1 MNNTDAIEQAY
12 RNGYEDGKRDAV
24 RHGHW
29 IDQKEAKEAERYD
42 MAYCCSVCGRCDWDC
57 TESES
62 FNFCPACGAKMDG
75 EIHDKISQDE

>member
-24 RHGHW
+24 KHGTW
-29 IDQKEAKEAERYD
+29 R
-42 MAYCCSVCGRCDWDC
+42 
-57 TESES
+57 ES
-62 FNFCPACGAKMDG
+62 FSYGRWHYECPFCDNGYATKEKDETPPNYCGNCGAKMDG